1 MAANVAQNHPA
12 LAVFASDKGPGD
24 AERSSIM
31 SQAGTLLAR
40 HGARI
45 ICLADETLDNIPL
58 ITSARAAGGE
68 VLIVADAAFQAPA
81 ALAEVPVE
89 RIDDPEAR
97 VKRVGELA
105 QGFVGL
111 PGSLASAAALYRTW
125 VRAGAGAGVLT
136 PGADAVLLNHHRAF
150 EAMRGMATD
159 ILSHSVSHADRV
171 VVFTDNVDDLW
182 NKVAWA
188 LNVTA

>member
-1 MAANVAQNHPA
+1 MAGNVASNRPS

-24 AERSSIM
+24 AERAPIM
-31 SQAGTLLAR
+31 TQAGTILAR
-40 HGARI
+40 HGARV
-45 ICLADETLDNIPL
+45 ICLAEETLDAIPL

-68 VLIVADAAFQAPA
+68 VLIVADANFQAPA
-81 ALAEVPVE
+81 ALSEVPVE

-97 VKRVGELA
+97 VRRVGELA

-111 PGSLASAAALYRTW
+111 PGSL
-125 VRAGAGAGVLT
+125 V
-136 PGADAVLLNHHRAF
+136 VLLNHHRAF

-159 ILSHSVSHADRV
+159 VLSHSVNHADRV

-188 LNVTA
+188 LNVTG

>member
-1 MAANVAQNHPA
+1 VAGNVATSRPA

-24 AERSSIM
+24 AERAPIM
-31 SQAGTLLAR
+31 TNAGTILAR
-40 HGARI
+40 HGARL
-45 ICLADETLDNIPL
+45 ICLADETLDQIPL

-68 VLIVADAAFQAPA
+68 VLIVADAEFQAPA

-97 VKRVGELA
+97 VRRVGELA
-105 QGFVGL
+105 QAFVGL

-125 VRAGAGAGVLT
+125 VRAGGGASSKPV
-136 PGADAVLLNHHRAF
+136 VLLNHHRAF

-159 ILSHSVSHADRV
+159 VLSHSVNHADRV
-171 VVFTDNVDDLW
+171 VVFTDNVEDLW

-188 LNVTA
+188 LNVTG